1 MKTVLALVAFSGVA
15 ASAFAGSITN
25 TGTLNLYGNN
35 YSVKTWG
42 IAGDA
47 GAASTAFGA
56 EGMTFYNG
64 TLYVSHD
71 HDANRAAGKL
81 VKYTPT
87 ASGNLSSSSTVA
99 FGSGPS
105 GTWGPEGITV
115 NTSGAGYG
123 SFAANGSP
131 KIVAVETRGTDAFG
145 VFDTGVPGT
154 ISNALPI
161 DPSIAAD
168 DIAWT
173 GSLNKFATV
182 VEGPTD
188 TSFLRFLNS
197 TTMAVES
204 ASYQVIN
211 GAKGIATVSAAFAA
225 AITGQS
231 VLTSEAFLVVSE
243 FDGFAFFDTNGN
255 MIGSEIVF
263 SGYSPIV
270 ELESVAVDEV
280 NNLIFLGD
288 EAGLAIHVIQVPAPS
303 SLALLCLAGLA
314 TARRRR

>member
-1 MKTVLALVAFSGVA
+1 
-15 ASAFAGSITN
+15 
-25 TGTLNLYGNN
+25 
-35 YSVKTWG
+35 
-42 IAGDA
+42 
-47 GAASTAFGA
+47 
-56 EGMTFYNG
+56 
-64 TLYVSHD
+64 
-71 HDANRAAGKL
+71 
-81 VKYTPT
+81 
-87 ASGNLSSSSTVA
+87 
-99 FGSGPS
+99 
-105 GTWGPEGITV
+105 
-115 NTSGAGYG
+115 
-123 SFAANGSP
+123 
-131 KIVAVETRGTDAFG
+131 
-145 VFDTGVPGT
+145 
-154 ISNALPI
+154 
-161 DPSIAAD
+161 
-168 DIAWT
+168 
-173 GSLNKFATV
+173 
-182 VEGPTD
+182 
-188 TSFLRFLNS
+188 
-197 TTMAVES
+197 MAVES

-303 SLALLCLAGLA
+303 SLALLGLAGLA